1 MQSNNFPIHVWE
13 RLVRLFAN
21 QTCQSMT
28 TENVYPDS
36 KLSHFPNSW
45 LALIAFGCL
54 ITRRVTWHN
63 LLYNNHLWTQE
74 NIKQKIAITEPF
86 LKMTELIITT

>member
-1 MQSNNFPIHVWE
+1 MQSNNFLIHVWE
-13 RLVRLFAN
+13 RVVRLFAN

-63 LLYNNHLWTQE
+63 LLYINPGKHQTENSNHRTISKE
-74 NIKQKIAITEPF
+74 D
-86 LKMTELIITT
+86 